1 MLERLKLLVT
11 LAVLFVSASAS
22 AAQTIVVVGDSL
34 SSGYGLTAEQSWV
47 SMLRER
53 LASEAYGYDVVN
65 ASIAGDTSAGGLAR
79 LPRLLEEHSPD
90 VVVIELGGNDGLR
103 GQPVDTLRANL
114 AKMIELSQ
122 QRGARVLLA
131 GMQIPPN
138 YGAGVHASVC
148 GRVFRARDA
157 LSRRAR
163 RLSAR
168 GRRAAP
174 GAHAGATAST
184 RMPPARRSCS
194 TTFGACFPACCAR
207 NDGQALARAYP
218 PGVPA
223 EIDPDRYASL
233 CDLLDASFARY
244 AAAPAFSNLGSTL
257 TFAEVDG

>member
-1 MLERLKLLVT
+1 MLERLKVLIP

-47 SMLRER
+47 AMLRER
-53 LASEAYGYDVVN
+53 LDAEAYGYEVVN

-79 LPRLLEEHSPD
+79 LPRLLKEHSPE

-138 YGAGVHASVC
+138 YGPAYMQSFAAVYTELSMRYHVALVDFLLAGVALHPELMQADGIHANAAGQKIVFDNVW
-148 GRVFRARDA
+148 RV
-157 LSRRAR
+157 L
-163 RLSAR
+163 
-168 GRRAAP
+168 
-174 GAHAGATAST
+174 
-184 RMPPARRSCS
+184 
-194 TTFGACFPACCAR
+194 
-207 NDGQALARAYP
+207 
-218 PGVPA
+218 PGV
-223 EIDPDRYASL
+223 L
-233 CDLLDASFARY
+233 HAR
-244 AAAPAFSNLGSTL
+244 
-257 TFAEVDG
+257 

>member
-1 MLERLKLLVT
+1 MRKRLTVLVT
-11 LAVLFVSASAS
+11 LAALFVWAGASAG
-22 AAQTIVVVGDSL
+22 QTIVVVGDSL

-79 LPRLLEEHSPD
+79 LPRLLKEHSPD

-138 YGAGVHASVC
+138 YGPAYTRALADVYPELAKQYGVGLVGFLLEGVALHPDLMQHDGIHANAAGQKIVLENVW
-148 GRVFRARDA
+148 RVLPGILRAR
-157 LSRRAR
+157 
-163 RLSAR
+163 
-168 GRRAAP
+168 
-174 GAHAGATAST
+174 
-184 RMPPARRSCS
+184 
-194 TTFGACFPACCAR
+194 
-207 NDGQALARAYP
+207 
-218 PGVPA
+218 
-223 EIDPDRYASL
+223 
-233 CDLLDASFARY
+233 
-244 AAAPAFSNLGSTL
+244 
-257 TFAEVDG
+257 

>member
-1 MLERLKLLVT
+1 MT

-79 LPRLLEEHSPD
+79 LPRLLAEHSPA

-103 GQPVDTLRANL
+103 GQPVDTLRSNL

-138 YGAGVHASVC
+138 YGPAYTQAFAGVYMELSMRYHVALVDFLLEGVALHPELMQPDGIHANAAGQKIVFDNVW
-148 GRVFRARDA
+148 RV
-157 LSRRAR
+157 L
-163 RLSAR
+163 
-168 GRRAAP
+168 
-174 GAHAGATAST
+174 
-184 RMPPARRSCS
+184 
-194 TTFGACFPACCAR
+194 
-207 NDGQALARAYP
+207 
-218 PGVPA
+218 PGVLRA
-223 EIDPDRYASL
+223 Q
-233 CDLLDASFARY
+233 
-244 AAAPAFSNLGSTL
+244 
-257 TFAEVDG
+257 